1 MTSLGRKI
9 LLPALAI
16 LLACLIAGCGT
27 GKATVPSNPEVRGT
41 ITSVNGSA
49 NSGSIFIDGTT
60 LETTGI
66 DKAKLTINDATE
78 ILRQQGGK
86 LQRARFS
93 DLRVGQTA
101 QATFSGPVFQSYPVQ
116 GTARQVIILSAAGG
130 KQ

>member
-66 DKAKLTINDATE
+66 DKANVTIDSKTE
-78 ILRQQGGK
+78 ILRRQGGK
-86 LQRARFS
+86 LQKARFS
-93 DLRVGQTA
+93 DFRVGQMA
-101 QATFSGPVFQSYPVQ
+101 QATFTGPVLQSYPVQ
-116 GTARQVIILSAAGG
+116 GTAHQVVILGTPGG
-130 KQ
+130 K